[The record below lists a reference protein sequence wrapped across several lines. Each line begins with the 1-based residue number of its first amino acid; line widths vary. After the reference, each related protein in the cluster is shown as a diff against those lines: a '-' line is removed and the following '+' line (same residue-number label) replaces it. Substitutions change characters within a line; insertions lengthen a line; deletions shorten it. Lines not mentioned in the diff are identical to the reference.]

1 MEPLQELFDLYEA
14 MVGQPK
20 PPLKDEGMPAI
31 GTPNFAKEDPVIQDR
46 KKVDK
51 LRLGGMSAPD
61 AHEQIHG
68 EVDTSDPLQKS
79 KLAAT
84 LARTQEDGGRNNV
97 FVDKDAEKPSLFA
110 QDEKIQQDANTAT
123 KRDMKTPSSKEMPD
137 ALDPPQV
144 DTQEEMDY
152 NEDVEYILKYG
163 RNT

>member
-1 MEPLQELFDLYEA
+1 MEPLQELFDLYEE

-31 GTPNFAKEDPVIQDR
+31 GTPNFAKEDPTIQDR

-51 LRLGGMSAPD
+51 LRLAGVSAPD

-68 EVDTSDPLQKS
+68 DVDTSDPLQKS

-97 FVDKDAEKPSLFA
+97 YVDKDAEKPSLFA
-110 QDEKIQQDANTAT
+110 QDEKIQQNANTAT
-123 KRDMKTPSSKEMPD
+123 KRDMKTSSSQEVPD

-144 DTQEEMDY
+144 DTQEEVEYTD
-152 NEDVEYILKYG
+152 DVDYILKYG
-163 RNT
+163 R

>member
-20 PPLKDEGMPAI
+20 PPLKDPGEPTI
-31 GTPNFAKEDPVIQDR
+31 GTPNFAKEDPIVQDR

-51 LRLGGMSAPD
+51 LRLQGVNTPD

-68 EVDTSDPLQKS
+68 EVDTSDTYQKG

-84 LARTQEDGGRNNV
+84 LSRTQEDGGRANV
-97 FVDKDAEKPSLFA
+97 FVDKEAEKPSLFA
-110 QDEKIQQDANTAT
+110 QDEKIQQKANTAT
-123 KRDMKTPSSKEMPD
+123 KNDMKTPSSKEMPD

-144 DTQEEMDY
+144 DTKEEVDY
-152 NEDVEYILKYG
+152 TDDVDYINQFG
-163 RNT
+163 RG

>member
-20 PPLKDEGMPAI
+20 PPLKDEGEPAI

-84 LARTQEDGGRNNV
+84 LGRTQEDGGRNNV
-97 FVDKDAEKPSLFA
+97 FVDKTTEKPSLFA
-110 QDEKIQQDANTAT
+110 QDEKIQQAANTAT
-123 KRDMKTPSSKEMPD
+123 KADMKTSSSKEMPD

-144 DTQEEMDY
+144 DTQEEVDY
-152 NEDVEYILKYG
+152 TDDVDYILKYG
-163 RNT
+163 R